1 MLWSSSFSSFINIWS
16 SEKNTEITEESD
28 YSDKNTSDKEDIR
41 STTLQ
46 PFQFEPEQK
55 KTCGN
60 ESHEKETKHMHVS
73 AADLLH
79 GIGNLDWYKC
89 GRCKTKRKK

>member
-55 KTCGN
+55 
-60 ESHEKETKHMHVS
+60 ETKHMHVS